1 MVMMQILDLVVA
13 VVVVRL
19 VEIMIHK
26 LHLVV
31 KVHQD
36 V

>member
-1 MVMMQILDLVVA
+1 MQILDLAVAAA
-13 VVVVRL
+13 VVHL